1 MIYHMDAMPQ
11 TAHCK
16 RLIMKEEDYLE
27 AILNVSREKGYAK
40 TRDVADELELSP
52 PSVVEMFAKLDRK
65 KLVVYRKYEGVTLTA
80 AGRTIA
86 EQIKYR
92 HDVLVGFLRLN
103 AVPEDIATKDACFM
117 EHELNAETIQ
127 KIKQF
132 VEYVNVSK
140 SAQIELKWFTESC
153 K

>member
-1 MIYHMDAMPQ
+1 
-11 TAHCK
+11 
-16 RLIMKEEDYLE
+16 
-27 AILNVSREKGYAK
+27 
-40 TRDVADELELSP
+40 
-52 PSVVEMFAKLDRK
+52 MFAKLDRK
-65 KLVVYRKYEGVTLTA
+65 KLVVYRKYEGVTLTE

-92 HDVLVGFLRLN
+92 HDVLVGFLRLIS
-103 AVPEDIATKDACFM
+103 VPEEIATKDACFM

-132 VEYVNVSK
+132 VEYVSISK
-140 SAQIELKWFTESC
+140 SAQIEMKRFTESC

>member
-16 RLIMKEEDYLE
+16 RLTMKEEAYLE
-27 AILNVSREKGYAK
+27 AILNVSKEKGYTK
-40 TRDVADELELSP
+40 PRDVADDLGLSP
-52 PSVVEMFAKLDRK
+52 PPVVEMVAQLDLK
-65 KLVVYRKYEGVTLTA
+65 TLVVSRTYAGVTLTE

-92 HDVLVGFLRLN
+92 HDVLVGFLRLIS
-103 AVPEDIATKDACFM
+103 VPEEIATKDACFM

-132 VEYVNVSK
+132 VEYVSISK
-140 SAQIELKWFTESC
+140 SAQIEMKRFTESC